1 MKLTCFYEF
10 VEMLYKFTEEETLEG
25 KIYRCEKCNGR
36 FSSTAENYLKKNL
49 LLIQNKCKL
58 CTLKISESF

>member
-36 FSSTAENYLKKNL
+36 FSSTAENYLKKCFTYSD
-49 LLIQNKCKL
+49 I
-58 CTLKISESF
+58 F